1 MPIFHLDRNK
11 ALHDQDG
18 PCHLHENVR
27 NTSTICFYYSARCQC
42 MRRIAVYGKGG
53 IGKSTT
59 SSNVTDAL
67 AESGLR
73 VMQIGCDPKADSTR
87 LLTGTD
93 RPVTVLEVLRSKGEA
108 ELEDIVR
115 EGRNGTLCVEC
126 GGPRPGTGCAG
137 RGIIAAFEELE
148 RLDAVKVYGPDVI
161 VYDVLGDVVCGGFA
175 MPIRNGYAR
184 DVFVVTSGEMMSLYA
199 ARNIAEAVD
208 GFKGDGYARF
218 GGLIQNSR
226 DISGEDALV
235 DRAAAEI
242 GTEVVYRI
250 PRSRDVQSCEAAG
263 TTVVSGMPD
272 SPQADVYRRLAK
284 ALLDRAEN
292 VSGGMSLR
300 TRDTG
305 CDCID

>member
-1 MPIFHLDRNK
+1 
-11 ALHDQDG
+11 
-18 PCHLHENVR
+18 
-27 NTSTICFYYSARCQC
+27 
-42 MRRIAVYGKGG
+42 MRRIAIYGKGG

-59 SSNVTDAL
+59 SSNVTDAI

-93 RPVTVLEVLRSKGEA
+93 RPVTVLDVMRAKGEA

-148 RLDAVKVYGPDVI
+148 RLEAMDVYKPDVI

-199 ARNIAEAVD
+199 AHNIATAVD
-208 GFKGDGYARF
+208 GFRADGYARF
-218 GGLIQNSR
+218 GGLVQNSR
-226 DISGEDALV
+226 NVEGEDGLV
-235 DRAAAEI
+235 NRAAREI
-242 GTEVVYRI
+242 GTEVVYRV
-250 PRSRDVQSCEAAG
+250 PRSPDVQACEDRRM
-263 TTVVSGMPD
+263 TVVSGMPD
-272 SPQADVYRRLAK
+272 SPQADEYRRLAK
-284 ALLDRAEN
+284 VLLERSED
-292 VSGGMSLR
+292 VSGGMSLK
-300 TRDTG
+300 TQDYG
-305 CDCID
+305 CDCND